1 MGTLAATS
9 LVKHYGKRTV
19 VKNVSLEI
27 ARGEVVG
34 LLGPNGAGKT
44 TSFYMIVGLVPA
56 DEGVVMLN
64 GNEIM
69 HLPMHVRARR
79 GLGYLAQE
87 PSVFRRLSVEDN
99 LLAILETRKEL
110 EKSQQRELCDDLL
123 RQFGLSALR
132 ESLAMRLSGG
142 ERRRLEI
149 ARSLTMEPAF
159 ILLDEPFAGIDPIS
173 ISDIQ
178 SIIKQLASEGIGI
191 LITDHNVRETLGIC
205 ARAYIMNEGA
215 VLTHGPPDE
224 ILAPKIR
231 AWARAVAILLLGVD
245 PAFFTDAFTPEYS
258 GIGAIRLAQYNG
270 RQPATV
276 LKQLGDPAELGD
288 VPERAVVPDT
298 MFRVEFPGVQPIASV
313 GGRTL
318 LSVLILGLLCVALA
332 LVMFRRSQSQ
342 APAAT
347 TTTGASIGPAS
358 VSTPTTHPPSIRRL
372 RTRQPRR

>member
-9 LVKHYGKRTV
+9 LVKQYGKRTV
-19 VKNVSLEI
+19 VKDVSLEV

-44 TSFYMIVGLVPA
+44 TSFYMIVGLIPA

-64 GNEIM
+64 GKEITQ
-69 HLPMHVRARR
+69 LPMHVRARR

-110 EKSQQRELCDDLL
+110 EKSQQQELCDDLL

-178 SIIKQLASEGIGI
+178 SIIRQLASEGIGI

-205 ARAYIMNEGA
+205 HRGYIINNGEVLARGE
-215 VLTHGPPDE
+215 P
-224 ILAPKIR
+224 R
-231 AWARAVAILLLGVD
+231 LLLDNPDVRD
-245 PAFFTDAFTPEYS
+245 VY
-258 GIGAIRLAQYNG
+258 
-270 RQPATV
+270 
-276 LKQLGDPAELGD
+276 LGHD
-288 VPERAVVPDT
+288 
-298 MFRVEFPGVQPIASV
+298 FR
-313 GGRTL
+313 
-318 LSVLILGLLCVALA
+318 
-332 LVMFRRSQSQ
+332 M
-342 APAAT
+342 
-347 TTTGASIGPAS
+347 
-358 VSTPTTHPPSIRRL
+358 
-372 RTRQPRR
+372 